1 MAYKFVLC
9 NSMLGV
15 TFEINHTVKEIEY
28 MFITVLLQPNLF
40 CFEQINIVF
49 TFTMA

>member
-9 NSMLGV
+9 NSILGV
-15 TFEINHTVKEIEY
+15 RFEINHRVKEIEY

-40 CFEQINIVF
+40 SFEQMNMVF